1 MHCRSG
7 CSALRKRLQC
17 TAGKGHIMAYSDLH
31 YRLQIFPLADKR
43 PILWR
48 TVRQA
53 AFVVCYLYRGRC
65 PRLLKVVPSRHQSAS
80 GLYFT
85 TDLTD
90 WTDCYLCEAKGK
102 TKTGKTPWRGWRAMS
117 PAAML
122 TPWSYKSKLL
132 KPKPEAYHHLPYRR
146 SPSSPRR

>member
-1 MHCRSG
+1 MPSVTQS
-7 CSALRKRLQC
+7 SALQAPEC
-17 TAGKGHIMAYSDLH
+17 
-31 YRLQIFPLADKR
+31 
-43 PILWR
+43 LW
-48 TVRQA
+48 
-53 AFVVCYLYRGRC
+53 FYI
-65 PRLLKVVPSRHQSAS
+65 
-80 GLYFT
+80 FT